1 MSDVAAWGN
10 DRNGRADST
19 MSGDIR
25 KGAQELTY
33 PRRSFSISLI
43 RFIALIFIIT
53 CHIMQ
58 RLNCELAWW
67 FNVGVQVF
75 LCISGFLYGQKKIGE
90 VTSFYLRRFKKI
102 LIPYYLVF
110 ISYGILQFFFANE
123 IFDWKNFIKG
133 LLVNPTFR
141 GAEHL
146 WFVHTI
152 LMCYVLIPLLAAF
165 RDKYVKSRNSLLLFL
180 LLSTEISALFFG
192 PFNQFYNPAMI
203 VCFVIG
209 YALGINEKEKYIN
222 EKIYVAVI
230 GVLAIVGNGIQVYC
244 SYIAHRQFTRYDSFC
259 NYNHVLLGIL
269 LFSIMKA
276 VFDRIDLHRLS
287 GFLSFTDCFSYEMYL
302 THQLI
307 ILGPFS
313 LMSLTGMTWLNI
325 VIILVLTVAFAF
337 IVKNSSKYLERLVFD
352 ERMAIT

>member
-1 MSDVAAWGN
+1 MSDVTTREN
-10 DRNGRADST
+10 DKNGGTDST
-19 MSGDIR
+19 LSGYAR
-25 KGAQELTY
+25 KGAQELSY
-33 PRRSFSISLI
+33 PLRSYSISLI

-90 VTSFYLRRFKKI
+90 VTSFYIRRFKKL

-133 LLVNPTFR
+133 LFVNPTFR

-152 LMCYVLIPLLAAF
+152 LICYVLIPLLEAF
-165 RDKYVKSRNSLLLFL
+165 RDKYVKSRKSFLLFL
-180 LLSTEISALFFG
+180 LLSTEISALLFG

-209 YALGINEKEKYIN
+209 YALGINEKDKYIN
-222 EKIYVAVI
+222 ERIYIAVI
-230 GVLAIVGNGIQVYC
+230 GVLAVVGNGIQIYC
-244 SYIAHRQFTRYDSFC
+244 SYIAHRQFGRYESFC
-259 NYNHVLLGIL
+259 NYNHVLLGIF
-269 LFSIMKA
+269 LFLIMKA
-276 VFDRIDLHRLS
+276 GFDRINLHKLS
-287 GFLSFTDCFSYEMYL
+287 GFLLLTDCYSYEMYL

-313 LMSLTGMTWLNI
+313 LMSLTGMIWLNI
-325 VIILVLTVAFAF
+325 VIIWILIMALAFLVRS
-337 IVKNSSKYLERLVFD
+337 SSKYLERLVFD
-352 ERMAIT
+352 KKWS